1 MIVVCGKLRFY
12 VEGRPGERFAVRT
25 VEQTIELTGRSVTR
39 QACIRMAGDTHSFC
53 VRWEDI
59 YDTRE
64 EADKRAEFLNDLYFT
79 GFGSRP
85 FLDEECLIRNKE
97 GLVLVEEKINAKLSH
112 RPNYGGVWWSSALDG
127 SFFIHFKHRDVEG
140 HNYPGTA
147 KIKEDLSN
155 YDEVL
160 EDIVTIWEEL
170 DTPENVEAFKMFLKE
185 GAGK

>member
-1 MIVVCGKLRFY
+1 MCDKLRFY

-25 VEQTIELTGRSVTR
+25 VELTGRSDAR
-39 QACIRMAGDTHSFC
+39 QACVRMAGDTRSFY
-53 VRWEDI
+53 VRWRDI
-59 YDTRE
+59 YDTHE
-64 EADKRAEFLNDLYFT
+64 EAGKRAEFLNDLYFT

-112 RPNYGGVWWSSALDG
+112 RPNYKGVWWSSTLDG

-140 HNYPGTA
+140 YNYPGSV

-160 EDIVTIWEEL
+160 EGIVTIWEEL